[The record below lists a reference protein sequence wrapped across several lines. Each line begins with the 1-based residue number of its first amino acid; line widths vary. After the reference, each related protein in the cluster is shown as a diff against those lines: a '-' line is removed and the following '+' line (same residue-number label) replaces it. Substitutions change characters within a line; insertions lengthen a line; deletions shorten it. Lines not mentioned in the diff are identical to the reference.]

1 MIAEHPVE
9 LKLMKMFM
17 QWAATDSNCQVDCDF
32 FADFFTQEVIEGA
45 PKTPGNSQN
54 LKRPVDRVMEQF
66 GTNSNK
72 EVFRLLRQSVNVVKG
87 DVSLRDSYYR
97 SDMIDPLS
105 ALHSSSFG
113 TWP

>member
-1 MIAEHPVE
+1 MIAEHRIE
-9 LKLMKMFM
+9 LKLMKIFM
-17 QWAATDSNCQVDCDF
+17 QWAATDSNFQVDCDF

-45 PKTPGNSQN
+45 PKMPGNSQN

-87 DVSLRDSYYR
+87 DVSLRDSCY
-97 SDMIDPLS
+97 I
-105 ALHSSSFG
+105 
-113 TWP
+113 